1 MMCPRCQRVLVR
13 ETRGDVPVD
22 ACRSCGG
29 TWFDRGELEAE
40 LARHPSSEAPPA
52 PAGKPPPPR
61 WLRCPVCDT
70 PMTPRN
76 YERFSGVVLD
86 FCTAHGVW
94 ADAGEV
100 ERARAFLAAGGRE
113 RRARKEAEERRLA
126 ASVERAT
133 RRDVSAR
140 GEATS
145 VWMDVALF
153 LGLP

>member
-1 MMCPRCQRVLVR
+1 MMCPRCQRSLSR
-13 ETRGDVPVD
+13 ETRGDVPVE
-22 ACRSCGG
+22 ACRACGG

-40 LARHPSSEAPPA
+40 LARHPATAETPA
-52 PAGKPPPPR
+52 PAPKPQPTR
-61 WLRCPVCDT
+61 WLKCPVCDA

-100 ERARAFLAAGGRE
+100 EKARSFLAGGGKE
-113 RRARKEAEERRLA
+113 RRSRKESEEKRLA
-126 ASVERAT
+126 ASAERVG
-133 RRDVSAR
+133 RDVSTR
-140 GEATS
+140 TEATS

-153 LGLP
+153 LGIP